1 MNHTEQ
7 RERYRRILAGDSCI
21 HPASVFDPIS
31 ARIADALGFE
41 VGMLAGSVA
50 SATVL
55 GAPDLV
61 VLTLTEFAQQVRR
74 ITRASDLSLMV
85 DADHGYGNA
94 LNAMRTV
101 EEMEAAGVSALTLED
116 TVLPVPFRQQP
127 GQEMLP
133 VEEMVAKLKAAL
145 AARKDPS
152 LVIIGRTSAVSYAG
166 VEEAAKRVRAYAAA
180 GVDAI
185 FLTGVSRRQQLLA
198 IKECTAL
205 PLLLGGTPSEL
216 RDPDFL
222 ASSGVRIAL
231 TGHLP
236 FQMAVKATYD
246 ALRHLKEGG
255 TPEAL
260 REKAADEKLMAL
272 ATGQEEYARWR
283 REYLS

>member
-61 VLTLTEFAQQVRR
+61 VLTLTEFAQQVQR

-85 DADHGYGNA
+85 DADDGYGNA